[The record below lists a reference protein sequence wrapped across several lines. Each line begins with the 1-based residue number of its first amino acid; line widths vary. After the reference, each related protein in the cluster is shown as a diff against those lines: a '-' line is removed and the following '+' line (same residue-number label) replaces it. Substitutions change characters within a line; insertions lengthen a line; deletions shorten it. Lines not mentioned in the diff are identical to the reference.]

1 MRHTI
6 AGPSTPGAL
15 ALLGFLL
22 VLAGCG
28 EKGSPVE
35 PPPVPGV
42 CTVAANPSSDPADRV
57 EVRASLESIFLSAAE
72 EFEVPAALLKAIGYV
87 ETRWQMVEGHPEFG
101 QPPAYGVM
109 ALRADV
115 IARAAELAGVTVH
128 DARYLP
134 EANIRAAAALLASRA
149 TVEGVDRADLGAW
162 APVVGWYSG
171 ITLPEGRASYVHD
184 DVYSVLRSGVR
195 VEGVARVEAVAVAPH
210 YPSFSVTASS
220 SAVDYSGAL
229 WRPSPNV
236 NARPSGDIG
245 KVAMVI
251 IHSCEGG
258 YTGCWSWLANPASQV
273 SAHYVVKEDGSEI
286 TQLVAEGTRAWHI
299 GSTYSCQLNANFDC
313 WRNGAS
319 NNHFTIGVEHG
330 GYASQTVWPLAQIDA
345 SARLVCDVTRRH
357 GIPRENI
364 RILSHA
370 QLQPHN
376 RTDPGAN
383 WPWASYL
390 DLIDSHCG
398 DAKDD
403 LIVDSDNAGA
413 DAERGYLSLSTAWS
427 RTSASAGHWGSGY
440 HFAPTS
446 AIDDPA
452 VFHFHLAES
461 GTHRI
466 EAWWTAG
473 GNRSPSARF
482 TVMAGSHSVATVEMN
497 QQRDGSAWR
506 TLGSWTFPA
515 GWNSVRLSREGPA
528 GCVVIADAIRI
539 R

>member
-1 MRHTI
+1 MMQKF
-6 AGPSTPGAL
+6 AGSPASRAP
-15 ALLGFLL
+15 ALLGIAFL
-22 VLAGCG
+22 LAGCG
-28 EKGSPVE
+28 DRGSPVE

-42 CTVAANPSSDPADRV
+42 CTVSTSPSVDSFDGTQL
-57 EVRASLESIFLSAAE
+57 RAPLDSIFLSAAA
-72 EFEVPAALLKAIGYV
+72 EFDVPAGLLKAIGYV

-101 QPPAYGVM
+101 QPPAFGVM

-115 IARAAELAGVTVH
+115 IASAAELAGVTVH
-128 DARYLP
+128 DARYRP
-134 EANIRAAAALLASRA
+134 VANIRAAAALLASRA
-149 TVEGVDRADLGAW
+149 EADAVERSDLAAW

-171 ITLPEGRASYVHD
+171 ITLPAGRASYVHD
-184 DVYSVLRSGVR
+184 DVYAVLRSGIH
-195 VEGVARVEAVAVAPH
+195 VEGVAHLEAVAVAPH
-210 YPSFSVTASS
+210 YPTFSVTTSS
-220 SAVDYSGAL
+220 SSVDYSAAV

-236 NARPSGDIG
+236 NSRPSGEIG

-258 YTGCWSWLANPASQV
+258 YTGCWSWLANPVSQV

-286 TQLVAEGTRAWHI
+286 TQLVAEATRAWHI
-299 GSTYSCQLNANFDC
+299 GSTYSCQLNASFDC
-313 WRNGAS
+313 WRNGSS

-330 GYASQTVWPLAQIDA
+330 GYASQTSWPMAQIDA
-345 SARLVCDVTRRH
+345 SARLVCDVTRRN
-357 GIPRENI
+357 GIPRDNI

-383 WPWASYL
+383 WPWTSYL
-390 DLIDSHCG
+390 DLIDLHCG
-398 DAKDD
+398 DARGD

-413 DAERGYLSLSTAWS
+413 EAERGYLSLSTAWS
-427 RTSASAGHWGSGY
+427 RTTATPGHWGSGY
-440 HFAPTS
+440 HFAATS
-446 AIDDPA
+446 PIDDPA
-452 VFHFHLAES
+452 VFHFHLPEA

-466 EAWWTAG
+466 DAWWTAG
-473 GNRSPSARF
+473 GNRSPAARF
-482 TVMAGSHSVATVEMN
+482 TVMAGGQSLATVDVN
-497 QQRDGSAWR
+497 QQRDGSTWR

-515 GWNSVRLSREGPA
+515 GWNSVRLSREGPS

>member
-1 MRHTI
+1 MRQKLT
-6 AGPSTPGAL
+6 GPYRSGAVS
-15 ALLGFLL
+15 LLGIMFLL
-22 VLAGCG
+22 TGCG
-28 EKGSPVE
+28 DRGSPVE

-42 CTVAANPSSDPADRV
+42 CSVAASTSSEPVGELDVRV
-57 EVRASLESIFLSAAE
+57 PLDSIFASAAA
-72 EFEVPAALLKAIGYV
+72 EFSVPVELLKAIGYV
-87 ETRWQMVEGHPEFG
+87 ETRWQMVIGHPEFG
-101 QPPAYGVM
+101 QQPAFGVM

-115 IARAAELAGVTVH
+115 IEMAAELAGVSVH
-128 DARYLP
+128 EARNLP
-134 EANIRAAAALLASRA
+134 APNIRAAAALLDSRA
-149 TVEGVDRADLGAW
+149 TAEGFDRSSLAAW
-162 APVVGWYSG
+162 APVAGWYSG
-171 ITLPEGRASYVHD
+171 ITLPAGRASYVHD

-195 VEGVARVEAVAVAPH
+195 VDGVAHLEAVAVTPH
-210 YPSFSVTASS
+210 FPTFSVTTSS
-220 SAVDYSGAL
+220 SSVDYSTAV

-236 NARPSGDIG
+236 NSRPSGEIG

-258 YTGCWSWLANPASQV
+258 YTGCWSWLANPISQV

-286 TQLVAEGTRAWHI
+286 TQLVTEGTRAWHI
-299 GSTYSCQLNANFDC
+299 GSTYNCQLNASFEC
-313 WRNGAS
+313 WRNGSS

-330 GYASQTVWPLAQIDA
+330 GYASQTSWPTAQIDA

-357 GIPRENI
+357 GITRDNI

-390 DLIDSHCG
+390 DLIDFHCG
-398 DAKDD
+398 GGEAD
-403 LIVDSDNAGA
+403 LIVDSDNAGN

-427 RTSASAGHWGSGY
+427 RTSATAGHWGSGY
-440 HFAPTS
+440 HFASTTT
-446 AIDDPA
+446 IDDPA
-452 VFHFHLAES
+452 VFHFHLPEP

-482 TVMAGSHSVATVEMN
+482 TVMAGNTSLATVDVN

-515 GWNSVRLSREGPA
+515 GWNSVRISREGPA